1 MRVRYAEG
9 RGIWDG
15 EMVERRSL
23 QAKLAVF
30 FTSIGRGVAIA
41 ILVCLVVGQGA
52 IAATSIQPY
61 LDRVIA
67 NVTEFRLDNGLKFI
81 VLERHQAPVVSF
93 LTYADVGGANEPDG
107 QTGVAHFLEHLAFK
121 GTTRI
126 GTADY
131 RAEKPLLD
139 RLDRLYDR
147 LRAASDPA
155 DIENLQQA
163 IATATETSQQL
174 VKPNE
179 LGQIVEQAGGV
190 GLNAATSADAT
201 TYTYSFPSNK
211 LELWM
216 SLESERFIDPVFREF
231 ETEKAVI
238 LEERRQRTD
247 NSPVGQLVEVFLD
260 KAFTA
265 HPYRRP
271 VIGYDRDV
279 RNLTRQNVRDF
290 FDTYYVPSNL
300 TIAIV
305 GDVNPSEVQRL
316 AQLYFGR
323 FPTADK
329 PDSTVTSE
337 PPQQTPQ
344 EVSLTLPSQP
354 IYLEGYH
361 CPSIRDRDAVVYE
374 ILSSLLSNG
383 RTSRLYSSLVETQKV
398 ALTAQG
404 FFGFPGDKYPTLMA
418 FYGITAPGHTNDDL
432 AAALRAE
439 IDRFKT
445 ELVAPEDLD
454 RVKTQ
459 IRASVLRSLDSNSG
473 MARLLSEYEVKT
485 GNWQN
490 LFAALDAISAV
501 TPEDIQRVARTTF
514 RPENRTVGRVLPQG
528 S

>member
-1 MRVRYAEG
+1 
-9 RGIWDG
+9 
-15 EMVERRSL
+15 
-23 QAKLAVF
+23 
-30 FTSIGRGVAIA
+30 
-41 ILVCLVVGQGA
+41 
-52 IAATSIQPY
+52 
-61 LDRVIA
+61 
-67 NVTEFRLDNGLKFI
+67 
-81 VLERHQAPVVSF
+81 
-93 LTYADVGGANEPDG
+93 
-107 QTGVAHFLEHLAFK
+107 AHFLEHLAFK
-121 GTTRI
+121 GTSRI
-126 GTADY
+126 GTSDY
-131 RAEKPLLD
+131 QAEQPLLD
-139 RLDRLYDR
+139 RLDRL
-147 LRAASDPA
+147 S
-155 DIENLQQA
+155 EQLQEAEGEQVAELQDA
-163 IATATETSQQL
+163 IASTTDAAKQF
-174 VKPNE
+174 VKSNE
-179 LGQIVEQAGGV
+179 LGQIVERAGGV

-216 SLESERFIDPVFREF
+216 SLESERFLDPVFREF

-260 KAFTA
+260 KAFTV

-271 VIGYDRDV
+271 VIGYDLDI

-290 FDTYYVPSNL
+290 FDTYYVPNNL

-305 GDVNPSEVQRL
+305 GDVDPVEVQRL
-316 AQLYFGR
+316 ARIYFGR
-323 FPTADK
+323 FPQAPK
-329 PDSTVTSE
+329 PGDVKAIE
-337 PPQQTPQ
+337 PPQNRPR
-344 EVSLTLPSQP
+344 EVSLSLVSQP

-361 CPSIRDRDAVVYE
+361 CPSFSDPDAVVYE
-374 ILSSLLSNG
+374 LLSSLLSSG
-383 RTSRLYSSLVETQKV
+383 RTSRLYRSLVETQNV
-398 ALTAQG
+398 ALSAQG

-418 FYGITAPGHTNDDL
+418 FYAITAPGHTNDDL
-432 AAALRAE
+432 AKALRAE

-501 TPEDIQRVARTTF
+501 TPEGIQRV
-514 RPENRTVGRVLPQG
+514 
-528 S
+528 